1 MWAYNSVFYQI
12 YPIGFCGA
20 PTCNDGECVPRIRK
34 LMEWSDYFK
43 ELGFDSILLNP
54 IFESDN
60 HGYDTR
66 DFKNIDCRLGTNKD
80 FADVCKDLHEHKVK
94 IVLDG
99 VFNHVG
105 RGFWA
110 FKDVQEKKWDSPYKD
125 WFHINFDGNSQYN
138 DGFWYEGWEGHFELV
153 KLNLQNPAVVDYLL
167 DCVKF
172 WVDTFDIDGLRLD
185 VAYSLD
191 HNFMR
196 RLRSFT
202 QELKPGFALIGEVL
216 FGDYNLIVNDEML
229 HSCTN
234 YECYKGIFSS
244 FNSMNMFEIAH
255 SLHRQYGA
263 DQWCIYRGKHL
274 MSFVDNHDVTRLASI
289 LTNKNHIPLAY
300 GLLFGMPGIPCLYY
314 GSEWGE
320 EGVKAPDNDYALR
333 PCFEKPEPNEL
344 TELIKQLIAIRQS
357 SDALCNG
364 SYRNV
369 VLTNHQL
376 VFERMSDKEKI
387 LVAINASGDA
397 FTANHGDLNG
407 HMTELLSDKEICLTG
422 QLEMEPYSIQYL
434 RINECK

>member
-1 MWAYNSVFYQI
+1 MWAYNSIFYQI

-20 PTCNDGECVPRIRK
+20 PVHNDGVCVPRIRK
-34 LMEWSDYFK
+34 LMDWSEYLQT
-43 ELGFDSILLNP
+43 LGVDSILLNP

-66 DFKNIDCRLGTNKD
+66 DFKTIDCRLGTNED
-80 FADVCKDLHEHKVK
+80 FKEVCEDLHKHNVK

-125 WFHINFDGNSQYN
+125 WFHISFDGNSCYN

-153 KLNLQNPAVVDYLL
+153 KLNLQNPAVVDYLME
-167 DCVKF
+167 CVKY
-172 WVDTFDIDGLRLD
+172 WIDEFDIDGLRLD

-196 RLRSFT
+196 RLRSYT
-202 QELKPGFALIGEVL
+202 QELKPDFALIGEVL
-216 FGDYNLIVNDEML
+216 FGDYNIIVNDEML

-234 YECYKGIFSS
+234 YECYKGLYSS

-255 SLHRQYGA
+255 SLHRQFGS

-274 MSFVDNHDVTRLASI
+274 MTFVDNHDVTRLASI
-289 LTNKNHIPLAY
+289 LTNKKHIPLAY
-300 GLLFGMPGIPCLYY
+300 GLLMGMPGIPCLYY
-314 GSEWGE
+314 GSEWAEQGE
-320 EGVKAPDNDYALR
+320 KAPDNDYALR
-333 PCFEKPEPNEL
+333 PCFEEPKPNEL
-344 TELIKQLIAIRQS
+344 TEFIKKLIRVRQE

-364 SYRNV
+364 AYKNV
-369 VLTNHQL
+369 VLQNHQL
-376 VFERMSDKEKI
+376 VFERCSEKERVI
-387 LVAINASGDA
+387 VAINAADYPY
-397 FTANHGDLNG
+397 TANAGELNG
-407 HMTELLSDKEICLTG
+407 TAADLLTGETVTMNG
-422 QLEMEPYSIQYL
+422 QLELKPYSVQYL
-434 RINECK
+434 KF

>member
-1 MWAYNSVFYQI
+1 MWAYNETFYQI

-20 PTCNDGECVPRIRK
+20 PVHNDGVTEHRILK
-34 LMEWSDYFK
+34 IGEWAEY
-43 ELGFDSILLNP
+43 LGDLGIGSIILNP

-60 HGYDTR
+60 HGYD
-66 DFKNIDCRLGTNKD
+66 CRLGTNED
-80 FADVCKDLHEHKVK
+80 FKEVCEKLHDNNVK
-94 IVLDG
+94 IMLDG

-125 WFHINFDGNSQYN
+125 WFHISFDGNSAYN

-167 DCVKF
+167 DCVKMWIEEF
-172 WVDTFDIDGLRLD
+172 GIDGLRLD
-185 VAYSLD
+185 VAYCLD

-196 RLRSFT
+196 RLRSFCE
-202 QELKPGFALIGEVL
+202 ELKPGFALIGEVL

-244 FNSMNMFEIAH
+244 FNCMNLFEIAH
-255 SLHRQYGA
+255 SLNRQFGPE
-263 DQWCIYRGKHL
+263 QWCIYRGKHL
-274 MSFVDNHDVTRLASI
+274 MTFVDNHDVTRIASI
-289 LTNKNHIPLAY
+289 LTNKNHLPLAY
-300 GLLFGMPGIPCLYY
+300 GLLFGMPGIPCIYY

-333 PCFEKPEPNEL
+333 PCFEEPKPNEL
-344 TELIKQLIAIRQS
+344 TDFIKELIEVRRN

-369 VLTNHQL
+369 VITNHQL
-376 VFERMSDKEKI
+376 IFERRTDNERV
-387 LVAINASGDA
+387 LVAINAGDSE
-397 FTANHGDLNG
+397 FTAGNG
-407 HMTELLSDKEICLTG
+407 ELQGNFTELLANADEIENVTLNG
-422 QLEMEPYSIQYL
+422 QLTMPAYSVQFL
-434 RINECK
+434 KAV

>member
-1 MWAYNSVFYQI
+1 MWAYNSIFYQI

-20 PTCNDGECVPRIRK
+20 PVHNDGVCVPRIRK
-34 LMEWSDYFK
+34 LMDWSEYLQT
-43 ELGFDSILLNP
+43 LGVDSILLNP

-66 DFKNIDCRLGTNKD
+66 DFKTIDCRLGTNED
-80 FADVCKDLHEHKVK
+80 FKEVCEDLHKHNVK

-125 WFHINFDGNSQYN
+125 WFHISFDGNSCYN

-153 KLNLQNPAVVDYLL
+153 KLNLQNPAVVDYLME
-167 DCVKF
+167 CVKY
-172 WVDTFDIDGLRLD
+172 WIDEFDIDGLRLD

-196 RLRSFT
+196 RLRSYT
-202 QELKPGFALIGEVL
+202 QELKPDFALIGEVL
-216 FGDYNLIVNDEML
+216 FGDYNIIVNDEML

-234 YECYKGIFSS
+234 YECYKGLYSS

-255 SLHRQYGA
+255 SLHRQFGS

-274 MSFVDNHDVTRLASI
+274 MTFVDNHDVTRLASI
-289 LTNKNHIPLAY
+289 LTNKKHIPLAY
-300 GLLFGMPGIPCLYY
+300 GLLMGMPGIPCLYY
-314 GSEWGE
+314 GSEWAEQGE
-320 EGVKAPDNDYALR
+320 KAPDNDYALR
-333 PCFEKPEPNEL
+333 PCFEEPKPNEL
-344 TELIKQLIAIRQS
+344 TEFIKKLIRVRQE

-364 SYRNV
+364 AYKNV
-369 VLTNHQL
+369 VIQNHQL
-376 VFERMSDKEKI
+376 VFERCSEKERV
-387 LVAINASGDA
+387 LVAINAADYPY
-397 FTANHGDLNG
+397 TANAGELNG
-407 HMTELLSDKEICLTG
+407 TAADLLTGETVTMNG
-422 QLEMEPYSIQYL
+422 QLELKPYSVQYL
-434 RINECK
+434 KF